1 MQNKNLLKG
10 ILFSEIFFGVILP
23 INSASFSDF
32 RPGLRFSEFF
42 SLSWLTNATVNTLI
56 SYTVKKK
63 NNRWSCRFH
72 LLQLKLS
79 ASFQLY
85 KKKSLL

>member
-1 MQNKNLLKG
+1 MHMQSKKLLKG
-10 ILFSEIFFGVILP
+10 SSQKNLFWVILP

-56 SYTVKKK
+56 SYKFKKQ
-63 NNRWSCRFH
+63 NRWSCRFH
-72 LLQLKLS
+72 LLQLNLS
-79 ASFQLY
+79 AFFSTL
-85 KKKSLL
+85 

>member
-1 MQNKNLLKG
+1 MQNRNLLES
-10 ILFSEIFFGVILP
+10 ILFSKIFFGIILP

-56 SYTVKKK
+56 SYKVKKQTDGHVDFIYL
-63 NNRWSCRFH
+63 N
-72 LLQLKLS
+72 
-79 ASFQLY
+79 
-85 KKKSLL
+85 